1 MSEAVGAE
9 APPAQTL
16 GPVPRGRADSQEATM
31 DLSDGKRMFGDIKSK
46 LGFKGKA
53 ETGAYDEYYDD
64 GYDDYGEG
72 YDEYADDYGP
82 SYDGGDSSSRYD
94 SYGGSVTT
102 RRAGSRS
109 SSSSLPRLVSIDDV
123 RANTQVPSSLNRD
136 PLPPR
141 HVTRASQTGSSYRPS
156 RTMVDSSL
164 PPEMTPEGTAA
175 AAAAA
180 SRRHSEGLESLF
192 TPTTEEPART
202 SADGGLHARPSSTTT
217 ARGSYDPYD
226 ALSGSTGSSYAAKR
240 SVAVLRPTD
249 YGEAEQVAR
258 TLKAGDVA
266 VLCLGATP
274 DALAKR
280 ILDFSFGVAAALDA
294 NVECVADKTF
304 AITRFKE
311 LSDSERVGLHA
322 QGVL

>member
-1 MSEAVGAE
+1 
-9 APPAQTL
+9 
-16 GPVPRGRADSQEATM
+16 M

-53 ETGAYDEYYDD
+53 DAGAYDEYYDD
-64 GYDDYGEG
+64 NYDDYGDGYDDYGDDG
-72 YDEYADDYGP
+72 YDS
-82 SYDGGDSSSRYD
+82 SYEGSGSSSRYD

-102 RRAGSRS
+102 RRSSSRA

-123 RANTQVPSSLNRD
+123 RANTQVPSSLSRD
-136 PLPPR
+136 PLPAR
-141 HVTRASQTGSSYRPS
+141 HVTRPSQAGSSYRS
-156 RTMVDSSL
+156 TRTMVDSSL

-175 AAAAA
+175 TAAAA
-180 SRRHSEGLESLF
+180 SRRHSDGLESLF

-202 SADGGLHARPSSTTT
+202 SVDGAHARASTAGSSSR
-217 ARGSYDPYD
+217 ASYDPYD
-226 ALSGSTGSSYAAKR
+226 ALSGSTGSSYSAKR
-240 SVAVLRPTD
+240 SVVVLRPTD

-258 TLKAGDVA
+258 ALRAGDVA

>member
-1 MSEAVGAE
+1 
-9 APPAQTL
+9 
-16 GPVPRGRADSQEATM
+16 M

-53 ETGAYDEYYDD
+53 DAPAYDEYYDD
-64 GYDDYGEG
+64 GYDDYGDG
-72 YDEYADDYGP
+72 YDDYADDGYDS
-82 SYDGGDSSSRYD
+82 SYDGGGSSSRYD

-102 RRAGSRS
+102 RRSSARS

-123 RANTQVPSSLNRD
+123 RANTQVPSSLTRD
-136 PLPPR
+136 PLPAR
-141 HVTRASQTGSSYRPS
+141 HVTRASSASSSYRS
-156 RTMVDSSL
+156 TRTMVDSSL

-175 AAAAA
+175 TAAAA
-180 SRRHSEGLESLF
+180 SRRHSDGLDSLF
-192 TPTTEEPART
+192 SSTAEEPGRL
-202 SADGGLHARPSSTTT
+202 SVDGGLHARPSSSASGAS

-226 ALSGSTGSSYAAKR
+226 ALSGSTGSSYSAKR
-240 SVAVLRPTD
+240 SVVVLRPAD

-258 TLKAGDVA
+258 ALKAGDVA

-294 NVECVADKTF
+294 SVECVADKTF

>member
-1 MSEAVGAE
+1 
-9 APPAQTL
+9 
-16 GPVPRGRADSQEATM
+16 M

-46 LGFKGKA
+46 LGFKGKTDA
-53 ETGAYDEYYDD
+53 GAYDEYYDD
-64 GYDDYGEG
+64 DYDDYGEG
-72 YDEYADDYGP
+72 YDDYADDGYGS
-82 SYDGGDSSSRYD
+82 SYDGGGSSSRYD

-102 RRAGSRS
+102 RRSGTRSASSSSRS

-123 RANTQVPSSLNRD
+123 RANTQVPSSLSRD

-141 HVTRASQTGSSYRPS
+141 HVTRASGSSSYRS
-156 RTMVDSSL
+156 TRTMVDSSL

-175 AAAAA
+175 TAAAA
-180 SRRHSEGLESLF
+180 SRRHSDGLESLF

-202 SADGGLHARPSSTTT
+202 TVDSGLHARTSATTST
-217 ARGSYDPYD
+217 ARSSYDPYD
-226 ALSGSTGSSYAAKR
+226 ALSGSTGSSYSSKR
-240 SVAVLRPTD
+240 SVVVLRPAD
-249 YGEAEQVAR
+249 YGEAEQVAKA
-258 TLKAGDVA
+258 LKAGDVA

>member
-1 MSEAVGAE
+1 
-9 APPAQTL
+9 
-16 GPVPRGRADSQEATM
+16 M

-53 ETGAYDEYYDD
+53 EPAVYDEYYDD
-64 GYDDYGEG
+64 NYDDYGEG
-72 YDEYADDYGP
+72 YEEYADDYGS
-82 SYDGGDSSSRYD
+82 SYDGGDASSRYG
-94 SYGGSVTT
+94 SYGGAVTT
-102 RRAGSRS
+102 RRAGTRS

-141 HVTRASQTGSSYRPS
+141 HVTRPTQAGSSYRPS

-180 SRRHSEGLESLF
+180 SRRHSEGLDSLF

-202 SADGGLHARPSSTTT
+202 SADSGLHARTSSSS
-217 ARGSYDPYD
+217 RGSYDPYD
-226 ALSGSTGSSYAAKR
+226 ALSGSAGSSYSAKR
-240 SVAVLRPTD
+240 SVVVLRPTD

-258 TLKAGDVA
+258 SLKAGDVA

-274 DALAKR
+274 DGLAKR

-304 AITRFKE
+304 ALTRFKE